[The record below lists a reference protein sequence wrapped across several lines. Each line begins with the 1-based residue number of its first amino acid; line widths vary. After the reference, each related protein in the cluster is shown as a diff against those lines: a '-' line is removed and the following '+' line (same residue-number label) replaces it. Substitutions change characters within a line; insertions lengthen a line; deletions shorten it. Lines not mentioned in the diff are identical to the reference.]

1 MRRRRKSIRD
11 VRSLPATCSRGNRIH
26 QSPTLS
32 CHLLQIKR
40 IICTASKPDIPA
52 GPALKNTKN
61 STWSQ
66 KHKTERAAYCRKT
79 PFDSTNEKVEKKLA
93 NIFYIYLNFFI
104 WREKKQ
110 IKKKKPKTA
119 TTIAEWPLSQLTP
132 HFINLVHFNWIQLC
146 QDLPWLIK
154 HLSAGNEANRKRS
167 VKHILNTVGTNLPA
181 PKSDTCEAA
190 RLQTAWKRWGER
202 RKTSVRLANYKGT
215 GLSITDQLLLYTS
228 SQLQHVTLRA
238 LLYS

>member
-1 MRRRRKSIRD
+1 MRKRRRKSIRD

-132 HFINLVHFNWIQLC
+132 HVINLVHFNWIQLC

-167 VKHILNTVGTNLPA
+167 VKHILNTVGTIYLRQRVIPA
-181 PKSDTCEAA
+181 KQPDYKQHENAEEREEKHQWDWLITRAPVWA
-190 RLQTAWKRWGER
+190 LQT
-202 RKTSVRLANYKGT
+202 NYC
-215 GLSITDQLLLYTS
+215 SIHHHNS
-228 SQLQHVTLRA
+228 ST
-238 LLYS
+238 

>member
-1 MRRRRKSIRD
+1 MVSKTQNRKSSI
-11 VRSLPATCSRGNRIH
+11 
-26 QSPTLS
+26 
-32 CHLLQIKR
+32 LQ
-40 IICTASKPDIPA
+40 
-52 GPALKNTKN
+52 KN
-61 STWSQ
+61 SLWLDEWKSGEKASQ
-66 KHKTERAAYCRKT
+66 HFLYI
-79 PFDSTNEKVEKKLA
+79 FKL
-93 NIFYIYLNFFI
+93 LHLE
-104 WREKKQ
+104 REKTNKE
-110 IKKKKPKTA
+110 KKKPKTA